1 MRIAALF
8 AASLSILLFACT
20 NEVVVVPNGAKGS
33 GSRPA
38 GCAETICDVDHERCG
53 RSTNKSS
60 QCVDC
65 ELECPSMTSTDR
77 YIACTEACARI
88 CETSEVSCTDR
99 LAKCRKSNANQGCVD
114 GMDRDLVPAV
124 LDNPSKFDSEFKCGS
139 AACSQ
144 LVPACVEL
152 AIETVCK
159 R

>member
-20 NEVVVVPNGAKGS
+20 NEVVVVPNGANGS

-38 GCAETICDVDHERCG
+38 GCAETICDVDYERCS

-60 QCVDC
+60 QCIDC

-77 YIACTEACARI
+77 YIACTEACDRI
-88 CETSEVSCTDR
+88 CETSSVSCTDR
-99 LAKCRKSNANQGCVD
+99 LASCRKSNANQGCVD

-124 LDNPSKFDSEFKCGS
+124 IANPSKFDTPFDCGR

-144 LVPACVEL
+144 LRAVCVEL
-152 AIETVCK
+152 AEVTVCK
-159 R
+159 L